1 MTGNELF
8 ENAVDICAL
17 RSSLTNVPTDIDDL
31 KQRAPALINLLLAEN
46 SSLDCRIRRVEHQV
60 LKIDSLDGQI
70 PCSDIVASA
79 VLPYGLA
86 RLLMLGED
94 DAFVV
99 EVERLYAEAKLIA
112 IRFGKAKHGVVTEV
126 YS

>member
-1 MTGNELF
+1 MTGKELF
-8 ENAVDICAL
+8 ENAVDVCAL
-17 RSSLTNVPTDIDDL
+17 RSSITDAPTDIADL
-31 KQRAPALINLLLAEN
+31 QERAPSLINLLLAEN
-46 SSLDCRIRRVEHQV
+46 SSLDCRIRKAEHEV
-60 LKIDSLDGQI
+60 LKIDSLDDEM

-94 DAFVV
+94 DALVA
-99 EVERLYAEAKLIA
+99 EIERLYAEAKLIA
-112 IRFGKAKHGVVTEV
+112 IRFGKAKQGVITEV